1 MTHRSGLRRAPGGSA
16 GRVPAWVFLSPLVVA
31 AALVG
36 AGAGYGLA
44 RGAWALPVQVE
55 SLLPGPLAVWLPKGQ
70 AEARSMPADLEDYA
84 FELVEPRT
92 KSGEAL
98 LKVRLVRKTTSTPV
112 PDAVVFARRLDM
124 APDGMETMKTKLEP
138 QPSPDPG
145 IYAFKAN
152 LAMEGRWRLSLAAK
166 VPGET
171 GTVRDQ
177 LVFEAVE

>member
-1 MTHRSGLRRAPGGSA
+1 
-16 GRVPAWVFLSPLVVA
+16 
-31 AALVG
+31 
-36 AGAGYGLA
+36 
-44 RGAWALPVQVE
+44 
-55 SLLPGPLAVWLPKGQ
+55 
-70 AEARSMPADLEDYA
+70 MPADLKDYA
-84 FELVEPRT
+84 FEILEPRT

-98 LKVRLVRKTTSTPV
+98 LQVRLVRKTTATTV

-124 APDGMETMKTKLEP
+124 APDGMETMKTRLEP